1 VIDLQK
7 VQCGPTGSSLSSIGL
22 SRKNPLVI
30 SSPVRSEIPEKAGLM
45 TETDHEPALG
55 RKPAT
60 PQLLKLSVLFAV
72 LTLPAMKVDGQL
84 ASSIAG
90 WERDAAWMQLL
101 DVFRF
106 AGSLP
111 VLLAIGLLILLI
123 DPSTR
128 RRMLRLLAT
137 LLTAAVTTGVL
148 KVIFSRQRP
157 GSIDL
162 DDPLWSSFPGLFDS
176 LGSGQQG
183 TSLLNW
189 SLGGFPSGHV
199 TSAVV
204 AAVGLG
210 WLYPR
215 GRWLFT
221 GIALLVAA
229 QRLAF
234 EHHFLSDLFAAAAV
248 ATLVAGILA
257 SSRGPGGWFDR
268 FELAGQPADK

>member
-1 VIDLQK
+1 
-7 VQCGPTGSSLSSIGL
+7 
-22 SRKNPLVI
+22 
-30 SSPVRSEIPEKAGLM
+30 M
-45 TETDHEPALG
+45 TETDHDSALG
-55 RKPAT
+55 RKPAA

-72 LTLPAMKVDGQL
+72 LTLPALLVDRQL

-90 WERDAAWMQLL
+90 WERDFTAMQLL

-111 VLLAIGLLILLI
+111 VLLAIGLLIPLI
-123 DPSTR
+123 DSSTR
-128 RRMLRLLAT
+128 HRMFRLLAT
-137 LLTAAVTTGVL
+137 LLTAAVITGLV

-157 GSIDL
+157 DGFDL
-162 DDPLWSSFPGLFDS
+162 QQPIWSSFPGLFHS

-183 TSLLNW
+183 ESLLDW

-199 TSAVV
+199 TSAV
-204 AAVGLG
+204 AAAIGLG

-215 GRWLFT
+215 RRSLFT
-221 GIALLVAA
+221 GIALMVAF

-257 SSRGPGGWFDR
+257 SSGGLGGWFDR

>member
-1 VIDLQK
+1 M
-7 VQCGPTGSSLSSIGL
+7 QCGPTGRSLQSIGL

-30 SSPVRSEIPEKAGLM
+30 SSPVGSEIPEKAGRM
-45 TETDHEPALG
+45 TETDDTPALG
-55 RKPAT
+55 SKPAT
-60 PQLLKLSVLFAV
+60 PQLLKLSALFAV
-72 LTLPAMKVDGQL
+72 LTLPAMEVDGQL

-90 WERDAAWMQLL
+90 WERDAVGMQLL
-101 DVFRF
+101 DVFHF

-111 VLLAIGLLILLI
+111 VLLAIGLLILLV
-123 DPSTR
+123 DSSTR
-128 RRMLRLLAT
+128 RRMFRLLAT
-137 LLTAAVTTGVL
+137 LLTAAVITGFL
-148 KVIFSRQRP
+148 KVVFSRHRP

-176 LGSGQQG
+176 LGSIQQG
-183 TSLLNW
+183 ESLLDW
-189 SLGGFPSGHV
+189 SPGGFPSGHV

-204 AAVGLG
+204 AAIGLG

-215 GRWLFT
+215 GRWLFA
-221 GIALLVAA
+221 GIAVLVAA

-248 ATLVAGILA
+248 ATLVAGVLA

-268 FELAGQPADK
+268 WELAASSPDK

>member
-1 VIDLQK
+1 MDPEKGQY
-7 VQCGPTGSSLSSIGL
+7 GPTGRSLQSIGL
-22 SRKNPLVI
+22 SRKNLLVI
-30 SSPVRSEIPEKAGLM
+30 SSPVRSEIPEKAGWM
-45 TETDHEPALG
+45 TETDHEPALR

-72 LTLPAMKVDGQL
+72 LTLPAMEVDGQL

-90 WERDAAWMQLL
+90 WERDTAWMQLL

-111 VLLAIGLLILLI
+111 VLLAIGLLILLM

-128 RRMLRLLAT
+128 RPMLRLLAT
-137 LLTAAVTTGVL
+137 LLTATVITGLLKAV
-148 KVIFSRQRP
+148 FSRQRP

-162 DDPLWSSFPGLFDS
+162 DNPLWSSFPGLFDS
-176 LGSGQQG
+176 LRSLQQG
-183 TSLLNW
+183 ESVLDW

-204 AAVGLG
+204 TAIGLG

-215 GRWLFT
+215 GRWLFA

-234 EHHFLSDLFAAAAV
+234 EHHFLSDLLAAVAV
-248 ATLVAGILA
+248 ATLVAGVLA
-257 SSRGPGGWFDR
+257 SSRGPGAWFDR
-268 FELAGQPADK
+268 FELAGQPPDK

>member
-1 VIDLQK
+1 
-7 VQCGPTGSSLSSIGL
+7 
-22 SRKNPLVI
+22 
-30 SSPVRSEIPEKAGLM
+30 M
-45 TETDHEPALG
+45 TETDHDSALG
-55 RKPAT
+55 RKPAA

-72 LTLPAMKVDGQL
+72 LTLPALLVDRQL

-90 WERDAAWMQLL
+90 WERDFTAMQLL

-111 VLLAIGLLILLI
+111 VLLAVGLLILLI

-137 LLTAAVTTGVL
+137 LLTAAVITGLL

-157 GSIDL
+157 GSFDL
-162 DDPLWSSFPGLFDS
+162 EQPIWSSFPGLFDS
-176 LGSGQQG
+176 LSSGQG
-183 TSLLNW
+183 ESLLDW

-199 TSAVV
+199 TSGVV
-204 AAVGLG
+204 AAIGLA

-215 GRWLFT
+215 GGWLFV
-221 GIALLVAA
+221 GIALMVAF

-234 EHHFLSDLFAAAAV
+234 EHHFLSDLCAAAAV
-248 ATLVAGILA
+248 ATLVAGILV

-268 FELAGQPADK
+268 FELAGQPPDK